1 MSLSLKAR
9 YALVIL
15 GLTLA
20 TVVSLSAALL
30 TGFDVTSLQLR
41 ETTVESMEQALL
53 RQYER
58 RAEDLAHAL
67 GTSIADEVYLLDVGH
82 IRHLAEDLA
91 SFPDVSAIV
100 VYDTR
105 GPLYQVG
112 TIPNLSPEE
121 VERHFAR
128 PEHFSDH
135 VTVTTLLD
143 GSMTAS
149 VPILLAED
157 VIGHVM
163 VNLSLKPITEQ
174 IAALRDEQ
182 NQLVGESQNRGLW
195 TSLAI
200 TLAFGGLGIVLAI
213 VVGNRL
219 SRPIRLLSK
228 LARQIG
234 QGNYEMPED
243 IGSGP
248 EIREL
253 VESFVTMA
261 RDLRQT
267 TFSKDYVDNILHSM
281 LDGLLVVG
289 PDGSI
294 RTVNAACCRLLGYN
308 ERELLGQPVSAF
320 LLAPMQGTSPAT
332 VGRPREGTARTRSG
346 GWLPVLVSSAELPG
360 QPGEEVSS
368 VWLFRDITR
377 LKTTQNALIT
387 AMREAERANRAK
399 SQFLANMSHELR
411 TPLNAIIGYS
421 EMLVE
426 EAGEGSVRG
435 DLVGDLRR
443 INGAGQHLLGLI
455 NDVLDLS
462 KIEAGKME
470 ILPENFAVSSV
481 VDDVVATIQHI
492 VDDRNNRLTVEIQPD
507 LQPMY
512 SDQLKVRQILFNILT
527 NAAKFTNEGQIR
539 FCVRAVSE
547 QDGTWI
553 EFEVFDTGIGMTPEQ
568 VDKVFGEFLQAD
580 SSTTREYGGT
590 GLGLAISRR
599 MARMLGGDI
608 SATSAFGK
616 GSTFTVRLPAR
627 MPLIGDADE
636 AAAAPSRATVP
647 NRLADSG
654 RVVLVVDGD
663 VEFLEL
669 TAWHLTR
676 WGFRAVTA
684 SRGSEGLRLAREIQ
698 PFAILLD
705 IALRDMDG
713 WSFLKSLK
721 KDPASH
727 RIPVI
732 VSSTI
737 DESDRG
743 RAYGATEFMVRPID
757 WSRLFRSLVDQLP
770 RSDGRTVL
778 VVDDN
783 PQSRELL
790 RHSLSTAGWTVVQ
803 TASGDEGLDWI
814 QDNAADLIILD
825 LVNPELEGKMFL
837 RAVKTSESA
846 CTVPV
851 LVVTAERMTDSQRS
865 EICSMADA
873 VIDKEM
879 KGWSEMVRVVG
890 SAIEPRVAERAEL
903 AGE

>member
-9 YALVIL
+9 YALAVL
-15 GLTLA
+15 GLTLV

-30 TGFDVTSLQLR
+30 TGFSMTSVQLR
-41 ETTVESMEQALL
+41 ETTLESMEEALL

-58 RAEDLAHAL
+58 RAVDLAQAL
-67 GTSIADEVYLLDVGH
+67 GTSIADEIYLLDVDH
-82 IRHLAEDLA
+82 IRQLVNDL
-91 SFPDVSAIV
+91 SGVPDVSAV
-100 VYDTR
+100 AVYDIR

-112 TIPNLSPEE
+112 AIPGLSPDETDA
-121 VERHFAR
+121 HFAR
-128 PEHFSDH
+128 AEHFAKQAVINAPRQESI
-135 VTVTTLLD
+135 
-143 GSMTAS
+143 TAS
-149 VPILLAED
+149 VPVLLAED
-157 VIGHVM
+157 IIGRVM
-163 VNLSLKPITEQ
+163 VNMSLKPIADET
-174 IAALRDEQ
+174 ALLRDEQ

-200 TLAFGGLGIVLAI
+200 TITFGGFGLVLAI

-219 SRPIRLLSK
+219 SRPIRLLSQ

-234 QGNYEMPED
+234 QGNYEMPDD
-243 IGSGP
+243 IGTGP

-253 VESFVTMA
+253 VESFITMA

-267 TFSKDYVDNILHSM
+267 TFRKDYVDNILHSM

-320 LLAPMQGTSPAT
+320 LLAPVQGGAPAT
-332 VGRPREGTARTRSG
+332 TARPREGTARTRSG

-360 QPGEEVSS
+360 QPGDEHSS

-421 EMLVE
+421 EMLLE
-426 EAGEGSVRG
+426 EATEAGRD

-443 INGAGQHLLGLI
+443 VNGAGQHLLGLI

-470 ILPENFAVSSV
+470 IMPENFSVSSV
-481 VDDVVATIQHI
+481 VDDVVATIQHV
-492 VDDRNNRLTVEIQPD
+492 VDDRNNRLTLDVAAD

-512 SDQLKVRQILFNILT
+512 SDQLKVRQILFNLLT
-527 NAAKFTNEGQIR
+527 NAAKFTSEGKIHLG
-539 FCVRAVSE
+539 VRAALE

-553 EFEVFDTGIGMTPEQ
+553 EFEVSDTGIGMTAEQ

-608 SATSAFGK
+608 TATSTPGE
-616 GSTFTVRLPAR
+616 GSAFTVRLPAR
-627 MPLIGDADE
+627 MPLLSDTSDII
-636 AAAAPSRATVP
+636 AAPANASIAGK
-647 NRLADSG
+647 LANKG
-654 RVVLVVDGD
+654 HVVLVIDGD

-684 SRGSEGLRLAREIQ
+684 SRGVEGLRLARDVK

-713 WSFLKSLK
+713 WTVLKRLKS
-721 KDPASH
+721 DPVA
-727 RIPVI
+727 RKIPVI
-732 VSSTI
+732 LSSTI

-743 RAYGATEFMVRPID
+743 RSYGAADFVVRPID
-757 WSRLFRSLVDQLP
+757 WTRLFSAMMAQLP
-770 RSDGRTVL
+770 RSDGCKVL
-778 VVDDN
+778 IVGEDAGARQTLR
-783 PQSRELL
+783 QSLDP
-790 RHSLSTAGWTVVQ
+790 AGWTVAEAV
-803 TASGDEGLDWI
+803 TGDDGLAWLD
-814 QDNAADLIILD
+814 DNTVDLIVL
-825 LVNPELEGKMFL
+825 NPMNREFDARMFL
-837 RAVKTSESA
+837 QALRARKSPVEAPVVVVSA
-846 CTVPV
+846 DPPSDPDRGE
-851 LVVTAERMTDSQRS
+851 LLG
-865 EICSMADA
+865 MADI
-873 VIDKEM
+873 VIDRNIS
-879 KGWSEMVRVVG
+879 GWNEMVRVVV
-890 SAIEPRVAERAEL
+890 SSIPPRVLETAKL

>member
-1 MSLSLKAR
+1 MSLTLKAR
-9 YALVIL
+9 YALVVL

-20 TVVSLSAALL
+20 TVLSLSAALL
-30 TGFDVTSLQLR
+30 TGFGVTSVQLR
-41 ETTVESMEQALL
+41 ESTVESMEQALL

-58 RAEDLAHAL
+58 RAIDLARAL
-67 GTSIADEVYLLDVGH
+67 GTSIADEVYLLDVDD
-82 IRHLAEDLA
+82 IQHLVDDL
-91 SFPDVSAIV
+91 SGTPDISAIIV
-100 VYDTR
+100 FDTQ
-105 GPLYQVG
+105 GPLYLIG
-112 TIPNLSPEE
+112 TIPGMSSAQVEE
-121 VERHFAR
+121 HFGR
-128 PEHFSDH
+128 PEHFTDH
-135 VTVTTLLD
+135 ATVTAFLAD
-143 GSMTAS
+143 SITAS

-157 VIGHVM
+157 IIGHVM
-163 VNLSLKPITEQ
+163 VNMSLKPITEQ
-174 IAALRDEQ
+174 IALLRDEQ
-182 NQLVGESQNRGLW
+182 NRVVGDSQNRGLW

-200 TLAFGGLGIVLAI
+200 TVTFGGLGIILAI
-213 VVGNRL
+213 IVANRL
-219 SRPIRLLSK
+219 SRPIRLLSQ

-234 QGNYEMPED
+234 QGNYEMPGD
-243 IGSGP
+243 IGASA
-248 EIREL
+248 EIRDL
-253 VESFVTMA
+253 VESFVSMA

-267 TFSKDYVDNILHSM
+267 TFSKTYVDNILHSM

-294 RTVNAACCRLLGYN
+294 RTVNAACCRLLGYT

-320 LLAPMQGTSPAT
+320 LLAPIQGQTPAT
-332 VGRPREGTARTRSG
+332 SARPREGTARTRSG

-421 EMLVE
+421 EMLLE
-426 EAGEGSVRG
+426 EATEAGRA

-470 ILPENFAVSSV
+470 VTPENFAVSSV

-492 VDDRNNRLTVEIQPD
+492 VEDRSNRLTVDVAAD

-527 NAAKFTNEGQIR
+527 NAAKFTHDGQIR
-539 FCVRAVSE
+539 FTVRPIKE

-553 EFEVFDTGIGMTPEQ
+553 EFTTSDTGIGMTQEQ
-568 VDKVFGEFLQAD
+568 IDKVFGEFLQAD

-608 SATSAFGK
+608 TVTSTLGE
-616 GSTFTVRLPAR
+616 GSTFIVRLPAR
-627 MPLIGDADE
+627 MPLLSEPVDVGAAPTG
-636 AAAAPSRATVP
+636 AAARSQ
-647 NRLADSG
+647 LADTG
-654 RVVLVVDGD
+654 RVVLVIDGD
-663 VEFLEL
+663 VDFLEL

-684 SRGSEGLRLAREIQ
+684 SRGGEGLRLAREIQ

-705 IALRDMDG
+705 IALGDMDG
-713 WSFLKSLK
+713 WTLLKTLK
-721 KDPASH
+721 KDPLL
-727 RIPVI
+727 RPVPVI

-737 DESDRG
+737 DETDRG
-743 RAYGATEFMVRPID
+743 HAYGAVDFMVRPID
-757 WSRLFRSLVDQLP
+757 WTRLFRTLVDQLP
-770 RSDGRTVL
+770 RGDGQTVL
-778 VVDDN
+778 VVDAD
-783 PQSRELL
+783 SRSRDLIS
-790 RHSLSTAGWTVVQ
+790 RSLATAGWTVAEA
-803 TASGDEGLDWI
+803 ASADEGLNWI
-814 QDNAADLIILD
+814 QDNAADLVVLD
-825 LVNPELEGKMFL
+825 IMSREKDGDEFL
-837 RAVKTSESA
+837 RAFRSNGSA
-846 CTVPV
+846 TGIP
-851 LVVTAERMTDSQRS
+851 LVVVTEKRLGDPERRELSRF
-865 EICSMADA
+865 ADA

-879 KGWSEMVRVVG
+879 SGWNEMVRVVM
-890 SAIEPRVAERAEL
+890 SSIEPRPAEKAEL